1 MLPFLL
7 VIGVIFLGIGWFL
20 CRPIS
25 VGNLGSRPNPAAGYE
40 EAERRIAAIRAR
52 EGDRIIPD
60 ARVQFMTHGERTGEA
75 IVFVHGYTNCP
86 RQFVQLG
93 EMFFKRGYNVL
104 IANLPRH
111 GLLDR
116 MNDVQ
121 AGLTAEELAAY
132 ADETADIARGLG
144 RRVTFVGIS
153 CGGVVSAWAWA
164 CRPDVSAAVLMA
176 PAFGFHMI
184 PWWFTFAAVN
194 LLSILPNIYG
204 WWNPITKLQGAPE
217 HTYPRYSLRALRQI
231 LRLAYAVRGRV
242 REAPPAGK
250 ELIVVTNPSDLAV
263 SNAMTGRVLREWR
276 ELGIPVTHRQFEIFL
291 ETGTRF
297 YRAGPAQPAD
307 QAHVPAAVGMDHK
320 EKIMIS
326 VLGGEADTDFT
337 DK

>member
-1 MLPFLL
+1 
-7 VIGVIFLGIGWFL
+7 
-20 CRPIS
+20 
-25 VGNLGSRPNPAAGYE
+25 
-40 EAERRIAAIRAR
+40 
-52 EGDRIIPD
+52 
-60 ARVQFMTHGERTGEA
+60 MTHGERTGEA

-93 EMFFKRGYNVL
+93 ELFFKRGYNVL

-144 RRVTFVGIS
+144 RRVTFAGIS

-276 ELGIPVTHRQFEIFL
+276 ELGIPVTHRQFESSWKL
-291 ETGTRF
+291 EHDF
-297 YRAGPAQPAD
+297 IEPAQPN
-307 QAHVPAAVGMDHK
+307 QQIKRTYPLLLEWITGK
-320 EKIMIS
+320 K
-326 VLGGEADTDFT
+326 
-337 DK
+337 